1 MCLARAK
8 KVDAGFVCLQAR
20 PAVQVP
26 KRSYR
31 CYPGRHRDKSKLY
44 DSGHTKLREMRDV
57 SQEMS
62 T

>member
-20 PAVQVP
+20 PALQVP

-31 CYPGRHRDKSKLY
+31 RYPGRHRGGSMFCY
-44 DSGHTKLREMRDV
+44 DSGHTKPREMRDV
-57 SQEMS
+57 F
-62 T
+62 